1 MDDKPNVGTGWH
13 RGVYLIRP
21 GRGIF
26 VGVLLLALGVVLLLD
41 QQGVVSAHRMYQ
53 FFWPAMLVFY
63 GLENLLGRCGSAR
76 LFGGA
81 LVAIGV
87 VMLLGDL
94 GYIPFHIGF
103 ETIWPILLIALGLA
117 LVARRFRDT
126 GPRNSGSRVPFVGR
140 LERDWGVVGGEEADG
155 GSFNY
160 SGFMSGVKQRIV
172 SKNFTRGK
180 VAVMWGGFDID
191 FTQADIQGE
200 SAVIDVTAFMGGGK
214 IRVPSNW
221 IVEMRGTPMM
231 GGLVDERVNVQAPD
245 AGSAKRL
252 IVRGIIF
259 MGGVVIKD

>member
-1 MDDKPNVGTGWH
+1 MDDKPNVDSGRPWGI
-13 RGVYLIRP
+13 YLIRP

-26 VGVLLLALGVVLLLD
+26 VGLLMLALGVVLLLD

-53 FFWPAMLVFY
+53 FFWPAMLVFF
-63 GLENLLGRCGSAR
+63 GLENLVGRCGSAR

-81 LVAIGV
+81 LVAIGL

-94 GYIPFHIGF
+94 GYIPFHISF

-117 LVARRFRDT
+117 LVARRFRDA
-126 GPRNSGSRVPFVGR
+126 GPRSSGSRVPFVGR
-140 LERDWGVVGGEEADG
+140 LERDWGVVGGEESDG

-180 VAVMWGGFDID
+180 VAVMWGGFDLD

-200 SAVIDVTAFMGGGK
+200 SAVIDVTALMGGGK

-221 IVEMRGTPMM
+221 TVEMRGTPMM